1 MMRRWIATA
10 AGGLALLSA
19 GLSPFAARAADGP
32 AWQASDDDALLL
44 DLRAGNYRIG
54 EALRGYETPTGACVD
69 LADLIQALDLPVR
82 LDKKSRRATGWLF
95 AEDQA
100 FVLDREQN
108 TVQTMNSSAT
118 LGAGEVHD
126 TPEGWCVEAASLSR
140 WFGVTFKPDL
150 GNAALLLSS
159 DQPLPFLAAIER
171 KSRAAR
177 LRPKA
182 PFDLSLLPQAEL
194 PYRAFRAPSV
204 DALIKLGV
212 RREPT
217 LGTIRETR
225 FEFYSAGEL
234 GGMSFESRTASD
246 TLGRPASLR
255 LRAFRNDPAGRLLGP
270 LKATQVAAG
279 DVSTF
284 AGALTGQ
291 SAVGRGV
298 FISNRPVARPSSF
311 SATTLRGTLPAGWD
325 AEVYRNGQLIGFQE
339 SRADGRYE
347 FDVDLLYGR
356 NAFEVVLY
364 GPQGQIRR
372 DGSEIPVGG
381 ETVPAGKT
389 WYWAS
394 VIDQGR
400 DLVALGPKLPSA
412 HLGWR
417 WGVGVE
423 RGIDQRTSLG
433 LSAQSLMLSGG
444 RHNYLE
450 ARLQRA
456 LGPMLVELSGA
467 QQYGPGKARGRGLRG
482 AALGEL
488 FGVNFEAET
497 VWAFGGFTSELVDAT
512 QAREHRLRLD
522 KTFTFGKLAV
532 PLQLGAR
539 RAVTRDGSKV
549 TEVLTRLGLHARRL
563 ALTAELSKLSTERR
577 VGPPASGDRQTRLT
591 LLGNLGLGK
600 LRLRGET
607 RFRLDAGAR
616 GFESARVVGEVPLTE
631 RSDLRL
637 TGEYDRATGRKALAA
652 GWVRQFDAFSLRAE
666 GDIATDGTIGA
677 GLQLAFS
684 FGPDPL
690 GGGLHFS
697 NEKLA
702 INGEAAVSVWRD
714 DDADGRR
721 DPGEEAVEGV
731 GIGAGLAKSAPT
743 DARGHAM
750 VTGLRPFQPVA
761 IAVDTGSLDD
771 PFLQPA
777 SQGVVVTPR
786 PGIAATVEI
795 PLVPTGEVEAALID
809 GNGDPLEGVGLELV
823 DARGAI
829 IATARSEFD
838 GFALFETVP
847 YGAYRVR
854 VAAESA
860 KALSGVPPELGQA
873 KLDRANPVA
882 RLGRIS
888 LRRATQVAAAD

>member
-1 MMRRWIATA
+1 MMRRAFATV

-19 GLSPFAARAADGP
+19 GLSPLAARAADAP
-32 AWQASDDDALLL
+32 AWQANDDDALLL
-44 DLRAGNYRIG
+44 DLRSGPYKVG
-54 EALRGYETPTGACVD
+54 EALRGYRTPGGACID

-95 AEDQA
+95 AEDQT

-108 TVQTMNSSAT
+108 TVQSVNKETP
-118 LGAGEVHD
+118 LDAGEIHD
-126 TPEGWCVEAASLSR
+126 TPEGWCVETASLSR

-159 DQPLPFLAAIER
+159 DKPLPFLAAIER

-204 DALIKLGV
+204 DALVKLGV
-212 RREPT
+212 RNEP
-217 LGTIRETR
+217 GVGMIRESR

-234 GGMSFESRTASD
+234 GGASFESRMASD

-255 LRAFRNDPAGRLLGP
+255 LRAFRNDPAGGLLGP

-325 AEVYRNGQLIGFQE
+325 AELYRNGQLVGFQE

-372 DGSEIPVGG
+372 DGNEIPVGG

-389 WYWAS
+389 WYWAGA
-394 VIDQGR
+394 IDQGR

-423 RGIDQRTSLG
+423 RGIDRRTSLG

-444 RHNYLE
+444 RHSYLE

-467 QQYGPGKARGRGLRG
+467 QQFGPNGSRGRALRG
-482 AALGEL
+482 VALGEHA
-488 FGVNFEAET
+488 GISFEAET

-522 KTFTFGKLAV
+522 RTFKLGKLSV

-539 RAVTRDGSKV
+539 RAVTRDGSTV
-549 TEVLTRLGLHARRL
+549 TEVLTRLGVHARKL
-563 ALTAELSKLSTERR
+563 ALTAELSSLSTARK
-577 VGPPASGDRQTRLT
+577 VGPPQPDDRQTRLT
-591 LLGNLGLGK
+591 LLANVGFGK
-600 LRLRGET
+600 VRLRGES
-607 RFRLDAGAR
+607 RFRVDRVG
-616 GFESARVVGEVPLTE
+616 GFESARVVGEMPLTK

-637 TGEYDRATGRKALAA
+637 TGEYDRASGRKSFGA

-666 GDIATDGTIGA
+666 GDIATDGTVGA
-677 GLQLAFS
+677 GLQLSFS

-714 DDADGRR
+714 EDADGVR
-721 DPGEEAVEGV
+721 DSGEEAVEGV
-731 GIGAGLAKSAPT
+731 GIGAGLANSAPT

-761 IAVDTGSLDD
+761 IAVDTASLND

-795 PLVPTGEVEAALID
+795 PLVPTGEVEALLVD
-809 GNGDPLEGVGLELV
+809 GNGDALEGVLLELI
-823 DARGAI
+823 DARGAAI
-829 IATARSEFD
+829 VRARSEFD
-838 GFALFETVP
+838 GFALFEKVP
-847 YGAYRVR
+847 YGAYTVR

-860 KALSGVPPELGQA
+860 KALAGAPGELGQA
-873 KLDRANPVA
+873 RLDRANPVV
-882 RLGRIS
+882 RLGRIA
-888 LRRATQVAAAD
+888 LTRATRIAAAP